1 MKILLG
7 LVLLCIL
14 ATAVSANIELVED
27 VVTLDVDY
35 SGFNDEYQETVAETT
50 SAFTLKNTGSEEVI
64 TTITLTN
71 LPADYVYTSKNITV
85 PAAVDGVAGE
95 VSTTLSIDVS
105 HDENSGETN
114 IAIIALSGSTDTA
127 TLRQVTK
134 SMLDL
139 TNIKVEYTND
149 QGNAETDNFDG
160 EDKTFD
166 LEENVQPFT
175 EMSFTFKYRNLFD
188 KDYDTDKS
196 DIENIE
202 LTIQSDDDDIFD
214 GSFEEDYDL
223 GDLGAGDKDE
233 FTVTFNI
240 DEDADA
246 KDYTFDITLR
256 TEDSNG
262 VKHKID
268 RELTFEVKHEK
279 DDVRIIQSTVLPTS
293 LTKCDT
299 SFTMDVTLKNFG
311 SDRQRYAALS
321 IYNEELDINEN
332 IETIELDKNGNTDDT
347 WNRLFTFTL
356 PTNVKVKKYSLDVRA
371 YIDNDEVMDIENVDV
386 DIKSCVQN
394 VPEEEEEIVVVTPP
408 SDDTTTTETGTT
420 GTTTGSGSESSA
432 VTSAAVVHTIEDPY
446 TTEDIV
452 VAILIIAVVLVLVL
466 IVAFMIILL
475 K

>member
-1 MKILLG
+1 
-7 LVLLCIL
+7 
-14 ATAVSANIELVED
+14 
-27 VVTLDVDY
+27 
-35 SGFNDEYQETVAETT
+35 
-50 SAFTLKNTGSEEVI
+50 
-64 TTITLTN
+64 
-71 LPADYVYTSKNITV
+71 
-85 PAAVDGVAGE
+85 
-95 VSTTLSIDVS
+95 
-105 HDENSGETN
+105 
-114 IAIIALSGSTDTA
+114 
-127 TLRQVTK
+127 
-134 SMLDL
+134 
-139 TNIKVEYTND
+139 
-149 QGNAETDNFDG
+149 
-160 EDKTFD
+160 
-166 LEENVQPFT
+166 
-175 EMSFTFKYRNLFD
+175 MSFTFKYRNLFD

-233 FTVTFNI
+233 FTVTFNF

-262 VKHKID
+262 AKHKID
-268 RELTFEVKHEK
+268 RELTFEVKREK